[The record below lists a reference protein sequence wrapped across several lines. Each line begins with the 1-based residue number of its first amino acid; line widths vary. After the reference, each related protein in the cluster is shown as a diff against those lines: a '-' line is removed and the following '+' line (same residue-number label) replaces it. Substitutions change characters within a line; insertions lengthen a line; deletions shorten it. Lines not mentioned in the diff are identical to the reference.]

1 MPRASWRG
9 FLRLSLVFCPIYLS
23 PAATRTKPIRLHQVW
38 QPAPADMDEDDLP
51 GRGGEEQGSE
61 RSVTRLHAD
70 SAAADG
76 EQSPAATRI
85 TLRPHDPG
93 TGEEIDKHEVVKG
106 YEYSRGQFLTLTDEE
121 LKALDVE
128 SSKIVDLEKFV
139 AGSDIDPIYFDSPYY
154 LHPDGPIAVEALRV
168 IGAAMAQAGVVGLGR
183 LTLSRRERMVM
194 VEPHGTGMALFTLRA
209 AGEVRA
215 PQFGTAEDDLDAEMV
230 AIAGAIIRQ
239 RTGNFDPSTYRDRYQ
254 DALQQLIE
262 AKMKGVTIEPRAVS
276 SPSPVI
282 DLMAALKLSL
292 AQEPSA
298 PEQRT
303 AKRKRTKQDGDRRQ
317 PALLLPLTG
326 ARKGNQRPSADP
338 AVASIKKRSRA
349 LRNEVE
355 GRDCFASSRPSKP
368 RSLEMPCKGGRFQ
381 GGGAAHR
388 RSSAAHLVCLELVQR
403 HPGHRACA
411 DRRERLPPS
420 VAARR

>member
-9 FLRLSLVFCPIYLS
+9 FLRLSLVSCPIYLS
-23 PAATRTKPIRLHQVW
+23 PATTRTKTIRLHQVW
-38 QPAPADMDEDDLP
+38 QPAPVDVDEDDFP
-51 GRGGEEQGSE
+51 GLGGGQEGSAP
-61 RSVTRLHAD
+61 SATRLRADHAG
-70 SAAADG
+70 ADG
-76 EQSPAATRI
+76 DESPAATRI

-93 TGEEIDKHEVVKG
+93 SGEEIEKREIVKG
-106 YEYSRGQFLTLTDEE
+106 YEYSRGQFLTFTAEE

-128 SSKIVDLEKFV
+128 SSKVVDLEKFV

-183 LTLSRRERMVM
+183 LTLSRRERTVM
-194 VEPHGTGMALFTLRA
+194 VEPRGTGMALFTLRA

-215 PQFGTAEDDLDAEMV
+215 PQLGSAEGDLDAEMV
-230 AIAGAIIRQ
+230 AIAGTIIRQ
-239 RTGNFDPSTYRDRYQ
+239 RTGNFDPSTYRDGYQ

-276 SPSPVI
+276 TPSPVI

-303 AKRKRTKQDGDRRQ
+303 AKRKQSRKAPDRRQ

-326 ARKGNQRPSADP
+326 ARKRNQRPSSGP
-338 AVASIKKRSRA
+338 AVTGVKKRTSTR
-349 LRNEVE
+349 
-355 GRDCFASSRPSKP
+355 
-368 RSLEMPCKGGRFQ
+368 
-381 GGGAAHR
+381 
-388 RSSAAHLVCLELVQR
+388 
-403 HPGHRACA
+403 
-411 DRRERLPPS
+411 
-420 VAARR
+420 